1 MSMIGTFN
9 PIAYKLLGNTAQ
21 SFHMDVL
28 MQYILIVLIINVKVS
43 YQYKMS
49 KVFIMVAL
57 VISHM
62 DIYIVPIH

>member
-21 SFHMDVL
+21 SFHMHVL
-28 MQYILIVLIINVKVS
+28 MQSILIVLIIHVKVS

-62 DIYIVPIH
+62 DVCIGPIH